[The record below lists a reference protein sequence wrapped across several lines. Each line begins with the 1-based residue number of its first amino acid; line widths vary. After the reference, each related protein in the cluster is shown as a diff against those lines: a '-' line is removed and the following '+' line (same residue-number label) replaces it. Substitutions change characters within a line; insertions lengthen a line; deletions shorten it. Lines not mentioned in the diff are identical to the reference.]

1 MGSLSDVASA
11 MREQSG
17 WCERLGSPFYRVLL
31 SRIADDVEASGV
43 CWSVLEPRAADPA
56 RFKLPLRFLAA
67 IHRLVLEGKLPDL
80 ARHYPSAGGTGDAEA
95 AWGIFPDVLAR
106 HGDQILAAMPE
117 TVQTSEVR
125 RCCALLPGFLRV
137 ARDTRLPLRLLELGS
152 SAGLNL
158 RWDCYRY
165 ESCFGGWGLSD
176 SPLVFDNAFTG
187 HRPPLD
193 TEVEVLERRGCD
205 LNPIDPLS
213 PEGALRLVSFLWPDQ
228 PDRFVRIASA
238 TEVARRTPAVVERA
252 DAVEWLEAQLAV
264 PRPGMATVVFHS
276 IFLLYLTA
284 EARARMT
291 KVLTAAGEQATS
303 EAPLAWLSMEPNG
316 REDDVLLTMWPGG
329 VRRAIASA
337 GYHGGRAVV
346 LDPGGPPEG
355 DYATK
360 RNE

>member
-1 MGSLSDVASA
+1 MGSPADVASA

-17 WCERLGSPFYRVLL
+17 WCEQLHSPFYCALL
-31 SRIADDVEASGV
+31 LRMADDVQASGV
-43 CWSVLEPRAADPA
+43 CWRVLEPRAADPA

-80 ARHYPSAGGTGDAEA
+80 ARHYPSVGGTGDAEA
-95 AWGIFPDVLAR
+95 AWSVLPDVLAR
-106 HGDQILAAMPE
+106 HGDQVLAAMPE

-125 RCCALLPGFLRV
+125 RCCALLPGFLEI
-137 ARDTRLPLRLLELGS
+137 ARDTRLPLRLLEIGS

-165 ESCFGGWGLSD
+165 ESCFGGWGPSD

-187 HRPPLD
+187 HRPLLD
-193 TEVEVLERRGCD
+193 TGVEVSERRGCD

-213 PEGALRLVSFLWPDQ
+213 AEGALRLQSFLWPDQ

-238 TEVARRTPAVVERA
+238 MEVARRTPVMLERA
-252 DAVEWLEAQLAV
+252 DAVEWLEAQLALAR
-264 PRPGMATVVFHS
+264 PRVATVVFHS
-276 IFLLYLTA
+276 IVLLYFTP
-284 EARARMT
+284 EARARMR
-291 KVLTAAGEQATS
+291 KILTAAGEKATS

-316 REDDVLLTMWPGG
+316 REDDVFLTMWPGG
-329 VRRAIASA
+329 VGRAIAMA

-346 LDPGGPPEG
+346 NAARPGV
-355 DYATK
+355 
-360 RNE
+360 

>member
-1 MGSLSDVASA
+1 MGSPADITSA

-17 WCERLGSPFYRVLL
+17 WCEQLGSPFYAALL
-31 SRIADDVEASGV
+31 SRIADDVQASGV
-43 CWSVLEPRAADPA
+43 CWRVLEPRAVDPA

-80 ARHYPSAGGTGDAEA
+80 ARHYPSAGGTGDALA
-95 AWGIFPDVLAR
+95 AWSVLPGVLAR

-125 RCCALLPGFLRV
+125 RCCALLPGFLEI
-137 ARDTRLPLRLLELGS
+137 ARDTRLPLRLLEVGS

-158 RWDCYRY
+158 RWDRYRY
-165 ESCFGGWGLSD
+165 ESCFGGWGPPG

-187 HRPPLD
+187 HRPLLD
-193 TEVEVLERRGCD
+193 TEVEVSERRGCD

-213 PEGALRLVSFLWPDQ
+213 ADGALRLRSFLWPDQ
-228 PDRFVRIASA
+228 PDRFLRIAGA
-238 TEVARRTPAVVERA
+238 TEVARRTPAVVDRA
-252 DAVEWLEAQLAV
+252 DAVEWLEAQLAA

-276 IFLLYLTA
+276 IVLPYFTP

-291 KVLTAAGEQATS
+291 KILMAAGEQATS

-316 REDDVLLTMWPGG
+316 REDDVFLTVWPGG
-329 VRRAIASA
+329 APWAIAMA

-346 LDPGGPPEG
+346 LHAASPPI
-355 DYATK
+355 DS
-360 RNE
+360 N